1 MKKLL
6 FLLLFMLTTTLL
18 VISVK
23 ADMGPKPITTIEI
36 IGFDEPYYFDLL
48 YKRYQEIYVLNET
61 EIQSQIEYDYYLD
74 YYPEELNGYIDDEGF
89 HSYTLYTG
97 RPHNISQVESNKFTA
112 GYFSPPDVFKIVL
125 VLESGEVISSEVVNK
140 TLFEANFVF
149 DLSNFSLD
157 DATPKIVDGLEIYEL
172 EDSVSE
178 IIPTKGIVL
187 QLIVTALTTILL
199 ELGILI
205 LFRYRSWNSYKI
217 VIIVNAITQILLYAS
232 MVMGYL
238 AGSFFGYIGVL
249 IIGELIVFALE
260 IIIYQKLLKERSK
273 SLALFYTLTANLVSL
288 VIGLVVMSWLMI

>member
-1 MKKLL
+1 
-6 FLLLFMLTTTLL
+6 MLTTTLL